1 MKKVEE
7 LKKGDIVTK
16 VGRDACEVY
25 VQSVGKKYITVSP
38 YLDDGYTTK
47 FERNSLH
54 YTDGKNTWM
63 TPHLFLGTM
72 KEYTEYLEAERS
84 RSELAR
90 ELSNKVSRLPMDK
103 LLQIKEI
110 IEKE

>member
-25 VQSVGKKYITVSP
+25 VQSVGKKYITVAP
-38 YLDDGYTTK
+38 YIDSGYTSK
-47 FERNSLH
+47 FERNSLQ
-54 YTDGKNTWM
+54 YTDGKETWM
-63 TPHLFLGTM
+63 SPHLFLGTM
-72 KEYTEYLEAERS
+72 KEYTEYLEAERL

-103 LLQIKEI
+103 LMQIKEI